1 MTRRIQGTIG
11 TVRFLTDSPPPYDL
25 AYSDVFLVPNRS
37 AVASRLDVDLATQD
51 GSGTTIP
58 VISANMT
65 AVSGRRMAE
74 TIARRGGLTVLPQD
88 IPVDVVPGPSAAV
101 AALVVSGL
109 PTDRF
114 VFEGFLPRS
123 GQARARRLEG
133 LAGEPRTIVLF
144 ESPRRVAKTLTDL
157 GGALGDRRAAM
168 VRELT
173 KLHQEVLRG
182 PLPELHEMLRDRE
195 LKGEVVLVVEGAREA
210 PAAGDLADDDVAG
223 HGPGRRDGGGDER
236 GNNGKGSNGLQAR
249 DPERGAHRDSTVRG
263 WNRGEVHLDGIR
275 AADGPTRC
283 WQPRAGKAHHA
294 PHLATEGG
302 WTRSRFDPR
311 PGPTSAPW
319 AVTGAR

>member
-1 MTRRIQGTIG
+1 
-11 TVRFLTDSPPPYDL
+11 
-25 AYSDVFLVPNRS
+25 
-37 AVASRLDVDLATQD
+37 
-51 GSGTTIP
+51 
-58 VISANMT
+58 
-65 AVSGRRMAE
+65 
-74 TIARRGGLTVLPQD
+74 
-88 IPVDVVPGPSAAV
+88 VDVVPGPSAAV

-210 PAAGDLADDDVAG
+210 PAAGDLADAVRQAG
-223 HGPGRRDGGGDER
+223 ELVTGGARKRDAARQAARATGVPASR
-236 GNNGKGSNGLQAR
+236 IYAALVGKG
-249 DPERGAHRDSTVRG
+249 
-263 WNRGEVHLDGIR
+263 
-275 AADGPTRC
+275 
-283 WQPRAGKAHHA
+283 
-294 PHLATEGG
+294 
-302 WTRSRFDPR
+302 
-311 PGPTSAPW
+311 
-319 AVTGAR
+319 